1 MNVGVVLY
9 KRRMSKANIDA
20 AKVYEALMEVF
31 GEDLHAR
38 RVLSLS
44 NATTGALYSGA
55 LGVQAIG
62 LGLAEAEGLNSKHAI
77 KQVDRLLSNQGLDVW
92 EIFESW
98 VPFVLA
104 ERKEAVVAL
113 DWTDFDGDGQSTIA
127 LHLITEHGRATPLV
141 WKTVNKSELKNNRN
155 AFEDQ
160 VISRFLE
167 VSARDL
173 KVTLLADR
181 GFADQK
187 LFDLLRRWGV
197 SYVIRCR
204 GAIMVTNEEGESR
217 RADRW
222 LAPSGRAVR
231 IPNARITRDQSQV
244 GAVVCVRA
252 PKMKDSWCLVTSDST
267 ARAMQIVRLYGRRF
281 TIEESFRDTKNP
293 RFGLGL
299 SQARLKSPARRDR
312 LLLIG
317 AIAIALL
324 TLLGAAGESL
334 GFDRLMKANT
344 VKRRSYSLFRQGLH
358 YYASIPAMRSERLK
372 PLMARFVE
380 LLSAHAV
387 FRLALGV
394 L

>member
-1 MNVGVVLY
+1 MFNT
-9 KRRMSKANIDA
+9 NIDA
-20 AKVYEALMEVF
+20 ANVKEALTEVF
-31 GEDLHAR
+31 GTSMHAR

-44 NATTGALYSGA
+44 NATTGALRAGA

-62 LGLAEAEGLNSKHAI
+62 LGLAEAEDLNSKHAI
-77 KQVDRLLSNQGLDVW
+77 KQVDRLLSNRGIDVW
-92 EIFESW
+92 SLFEYW

-104 ERKEAVVAL
+104 ERKEAVAAL

-141 WKTVNKSELKNNRN
+141 WKTVYKSELKDNRN

-160 VISRFLE
+160 VIARCLE
-167 VSARDL
+167 VAPPDL
-173 KVTLLADR
+173 KLTLLADR

-187 LFDLLRRWGV
+187 LYDLLRRWQV

-204 GAIMVTNEEGESR
+204 GSIMVTNEDGERR
-217 RADRW
+217 RADEW
-222 LAPSGRAVR
+222 VPPNGRAVR
-231 IPNARITRDQSQV
+231 LRNAKVTHDNCQV

-252 PKMKDSWCLVTSDST
+252 AKMKAAWCLVTSDPT
-267 ARAMQIVRLYGRRF
+267 ASAMRIIKLYDRRF

-293 RFGLGL
+293 RFGFGL
-299 SQARLKSPARRDR
+299 SQARLKSPERRDR

-317 AIAIALL
+317 ALAIALL

-334 GFDRLMKANT
+334 GFERLMKANT

-358 YYASIPAMRSERLK
+358 YYNSIPAMRQERLK
-372 PLMARFVE
+372 PLMAKFFE
-380 LLSAHAV
+380 LFSAHTV
-387 FRLALGV
+387 FRLALG
-394 L
+394 LL

>member
-1 MNVGVVLY
+1 
-9 KRRMSKANIDA
+9 MSKANIDA
-20 AKVYEALMEVF
+20 AKVHEALMEVF

-62 LGLAEAEGLNSKHAI
+62 LGLAEAEDLNSKHAI
-77 KQVDRLLSNQGLDVW
+77 KQVDRLLSNQGIDVW
-92 EIFESW
+92 ELFESW

-155 AFEDQ
+155 AFEDE
-160 VISRFLE
+160 VISRCLE
-167 VSARDL
+167 VSPRDL

-231 IPNARITRDQSQV
+231 IRNARITRDQSLV

-293 RFGLGL
+293 RFGFGL